1 MILII
6 VLFLLLFIVVMPFV
20 YASDMFNGIKTL
32 QKPAEERQPG
42 ESWDAW
48 SSIIVVVGSILFVI
62 WLAS

>member
-32 QKPAEERQPG
+32 QTYEVTPKG
-42 ESWDAW
+42 E
-48 SSIIVVVGSILFVI
+48 
-62 WLAS
+62 